1 MEIQNKK
8 IVVFGGTSGIG
19 LSTTIL
25 LSKMKAECIY
35 AISRNPEKP
44 NLNDISNVELV
55 KMDVLDEN
63 NLASFYDKIGK
74 YDVLINAAT
83 GGERALGPFMNMNLE
98 GYRNS
103 FKKLWG
109 YTNTVRLGLSQ
120 LSKNG
125 CIVLVSGSPARK
137 CKPGQI
143 ALASVGGAVE
153 AFSRSLAS
161 EIKPIRIN
169 IVSPGIIDT
178 PMVAL
183 EGKDRDDFYKN
194 AKKDNLI
201 PRAGKADEVSQ
212 AILFA
217 IQNDFVTG
225 TTIDVDGGW
234 LNS

>member
-1 MEIQNKK
+1 MKVHGKK

-19 LSTTIL
+19 LSTTL
-25 LSKMKAECIY
+25 MLSKMNAKQIY
-35 AISRNPEKP
+35 AISRNPEK
-44 NLNDISNVELV
+44 LSLRFTNVELV
-55 KMDVLDEN
+55 KMDVLDEEK
-63 NLASFYDKIGK
+63 LVSFFEKIGK

-83 GGERALGPFMNMNLE
+83 GGERAIGPFLDMKLE
-98 GYRNS
+98 GFRNS

-109 YTNTVRLGLSQ
+109 YTNTVKLGLQQ
-120 LSKNG
+120 LNKNG
-125 CIVLVSGSPARK
+125 CVVLVSGSPARK

-153 AFSRSLAS
+153 AFARSVAP
-161 EIKPIRIN
+161 EISPIRIN

-183 EGKDRDDFYKN
+183 EGKEREEFYKN
-194 AKKDNLI
+194 VTKDNLI
-201 PRAGKADEVSQ
+201 PRAGKAEEVAQ

-217 IQNDFVTG
+217 IQNEFITG

>member
-1 MEIQNKK
+1 M
-8 IVVFGGTSGIG
+8 
-19 LSTTIL
+19 
-25 LSKMKAECIY
+25 
-35 AISRNPEKP
+35 
-44 NLNDISNVELV
+44 
-55 KMDVLDEN
+55 
-63 NLASFYDKIGK
+63 
-74 YDVLINAAT
+74 
-83 GGERALGPFMNMNLE
+83 
-98 GYRNS
+98 
-103 FKKLWG
+103 G
-109 YTNTVRLGLSQ
+109 YTNTVRLGLNQ

-143 ALASVGGAVE
+143 ALASVGGAE

-183 EGKDRDDFYKN
+183 EGKDREDFYKN
-194 AKKDNLI
+194 ATKDNLI

-217 IQNDFVTG
+217 IQNDFITG

>member
-1 MEIQNKK
+1 MDVKNKR
-8 IVVFGGTSGIG
+8 IVIFGGTSGIG

-25 LSKMKAECIY
+25 LSKMEAKHIY
-35 AISRNPEKP
+35 SVSRNPEKFSYTS
-44 NLNDISNVELV
+44 SNIELV
-55 KMDVLDEN
+55 KTDVLDEN
-63 NLASFYDKIGK
+63 KLTSLFKKIGK
-74 YDVLINAAT
+74 FDILVNAAT
-83 GGERALGPFMNMNLE
+83 GGERAIGPFINMDLE

-109 YTNTVRLGLSQ
+109 YTNTVRLGLQQ
-120 LSKNG
+120 LSKDG

-153 AFSRSLAS
+153 AFSKSLAA

-178 PMVAL
+178 PMVSL
-183 EGKDRDDFYKN
+183 KGKDREEFYDSVTKE
-194 AKKDNLI
+194 NLI
-201 PRAGKADEVSQ
+201 PRAGKAEEVAQ
-212 AILFA
+212 AIIFA
-217 IQNDFVTG
+217 IQNDFITG

-234 LNS
+234 LAS